1 MDLCCNR
8 GTLCQ
13 CVYKGYHDCRTSPHP
28 SVIIMSAL
36 RATLVV
42 IQALF
47 TQIATTPPNKT
58 PSKGRYHTDEFFILR
73 MAPFIFAL
81 QQPFIWF
88 CTSLEVLALFP
99 PDYIPFLSHLHLPP
113 RSEAHSYVTLPFL
126 VGFAAVITGSII
138 RAICF
143 RTLGHLF
150 TFDLTVFEGHKL
162 VTSGPYAYVRHP
174 SYCGSLLL
182 VFGIPVSQLTRGSF
196 LVESG
201 LLNPRG
207 LFVITL
213 WASWWAWSVTVAV
226 RRAIAEDQEMK
237 KQFGKEWEAYAA
249 KVRWWFMPAL
259 L

>member
-1 MDLCCNR
+1 
-8 GTLCQ
+8 
-13 CVYKGYHDCRTSPHP
+13 
-28 SVIIMSAL
+28 MSAL

-58 PSKGRYHTDEFFILR
+58 PSKGRYHTDEWFILR
-73 MAPFIFAL
+73 VAPFIFAVGKVKKSTLTQSADLYLFLIQL
-81 QQPFIWF
+81 QQPFIWL

-99 PDYIPFLSHLHLPP
+99 PDYIPFLSLLHLPP

-126 VGFAAVITGSII
+126 LGFAAAITGSII

-207 LFVITL
+207 LFVITM

-237 KQFGKEWEAYAA
+237 KQFGKEWEVYAA